1 MTATPIT
8 TKPGPEQA
16 KLRELMRRL
25 AEATSTEA
33 PIISAYVAVT
43 PAAHAERP
51 AERVASRVV
60 RDRLRTIGD
69 SLEPH
74 TTAGTSFAADRE
86 RIERYLED
94 EDFSG
99 AAGVAAFACQDIG
112 LWETVRTGV
121 ELETSVAAGPTAELF
136 GLARLL
142 DESVAA
148 VVAVVDSNTCRLFV
162 TRQGRLQELPGPDEP
177 PDEHKRHEQGGW
189 SQARY
194 QRHVDMQDKRFG
206 GEAAA
211 AIERLVRRERAQ
223 HVILAG
229 DQRAISVLDGE
240 LPEVLRPLV
249 DHVASIEMRAS
260 RDEVRGEVWP
270 IIAALEEADGQDA
283 ADRALAGARSGG
295 LGVTGLDDTMKALEF
310 GQVDELVLDEAAPI
324 EDELRTELVRQ
335 AALTDAR
342 VELVR
347 DHDGLGRFGGVGAT
361 LRFRI

>member
-8 TKPGPEQA
+8 TKPGPEQT

-33 PIISAYVAVT
+33 PIVSAYVGVA
-43 PAAHAERP
+43 PAAHGERP
-51 AERVASRVV
+51 AERVESRIV
-60 RDRLRTIGD
+60 RDRLRSIGD

-74 TTAGTSFAADRE
+74 TPAGASFTADRD

-94 EDFSG
+94 EDLSG
-99 AAGVAAFACQDIG
+99 VAGVAIFACQHIG
-112 LWETVRTGV
+112 LWETIGAGV
-121 ELETSVAAGPTAELF
+121 EFETSVAAGPTAELL

-162 TRQGRLQELPGPDEP
+162 TRRGRLEELPGPDEP
-177 PDEHKRHEQGGW
+177 ADEHKRHEQGGW

-206 GEAAA
+206 KEAAA
-211 AIERLVRRERAQ
+211 AIERLVEREHAQ

-229 DQRAISVLDGE
+229 DERSISVLDGE
-240 LPEVLRPLV
+240 LPEVVRPLV
-249 DHVASIEMRAS
+249 EYVAHIEMRAS
-260 RDEVRGEVWP
+260 RDELREEVWP
-270 IIAALEEADGQDA
+270 ILAALEEADGQDA
-283 ADRALAGARSGG
+283 ADRAIGGARSGG
-295 LGVTGLDDTMKALEF
+295 LGVTGLEETMKALEF
-310 GQVDELVLDEAAPI
+310 GQVDELVLDEKAPI
-324 EDELRTELVRQ
+324 DEDLRAELIRQ

-342 VELVR
+342 VEIVR
-347 DHDGLGRFGGVGAT
+347 DHDVLRRFDGVGAT